1 MQLFF
6 KILFGGFRPSSI
18 LSNDDGETLPLGLL
32 DAKDP
37 RIPPAI
43 KPKADAPGC
52 SIRNLDGES
61 DYPSNL
67 ELSQGWVY
75 DLVDQDH

>member
-6 KILFGGFRPSSI
+6 KFLFVGFRPSSI
-18 LSNDDGETLPLGLL
+18 LRNDNGETLPLGLL

-43 KPKADAPGC
+43 KPKTGARGS
-52 SIRNLDGES
+52 SIKDLDGES
-61 DYPSNL
+61 EYPSTL
-67 ELSQGWVY
+67 ELSQGWVD
-75 DLVDQDH
+75 DLMDQDH